1 MSTVTIILKQPFSQ
15 LMEVGD
21 KTITLNG
28 WNSQNS
34 MYIDGGLSKVGVT
47 SGVPKD
53 LWDAWREKFKNHDL
67 FVNSL
72 VYANESEAKAK
83 SEAKEKAKEKSGLEA
98 LNREDLDKQGQKD
111 QG

>member
-1 MSTVTIILKQPFSQ
+1 MSTVTVILKQPLSQ

-21 KTITLNG
+21 KSITLHG

-34 MYIDGGLSKVGVT
+34 MYIDGGLVKVGIT
-47 SGVPKD
+47 SGVPKE
-53 LWDAWREKFKNHDL
+53 LWDAWRAKFKNHDL

-72 VYANESEAKAK
+72 VYANESEAKVK
-83 SEAKEKAKEKSGLEA
+83 SEAKEKAKGKSGLEA
-98 LNREDLDKQGQKD
+98 LDRNELDKQSQQE